1 MRIHSHVAPRALLLA
16 CCLIGGAGA
25 ADYEQSAAELE
36 EVRSRIQALNER
48 LADTRDERDALRDA
62 LENAERAAS
71 EATAALA
78 DTRRQLD
85 ALHNREQQ
93 AEARVRAADAAL
105 QRHRDALADQL
116 RAAWRLGRQ
125 PELKLLLEQDDPSR
139 LGLMRAWFARIGA
152 ASGEALARARA
163 AQAEHEEALAA
174 LAETRRALKARRDEQ
189 ESLLARVEQR
199 RAQRDRTMAAL
210 QKRMAA
216 DASALETARRDARE
230 LEALL
235 EELRAT
241 LADIPA
247 DAGSDEPLG
256 ERRGALP
263 WPLRGP
269 VLAAFGQERASGLPW
284 KGIWIAAESGT
295 PARAV
300 ANGRVA
306 WAGWMHRYGLV
317 VILEHAGGYYSLYG
331 HAERSLRRVGEWVEA
346 GATVVTAG
354 DSGGQ
359 PRSGVYLELR
369 SGADALDPIAWL
381 QPRD

>member
-1 MRIHSHVAPRALLLA
+1 
-16 CCLIGGAGA
+16 
-25 ADYEQSAAELE
+25 
-36 EVRSRIQALNER
+36 
-48 LADTRDERDALRDA
+48 
-62 LENAERAAS
+62 
-71 EATAALA
+71 
-78 DTRRQLD
+78 
-85 ALHNREQQ
+85 
-93 AEARVRAADAAL
+93 
-105 QRHRDALADQL
+105 
-116 RAAWRLGRQ
+116 
-125 PELKLLLEQDDPSR
+125 
-139 LGLMRAWFARIGA
+139 
-152 ASGEALARARA
+152 
-163 AQAEHEEALAA
+163 
-174 LAETRRALKARRDEQ
+174 
-189 ESLLARVEQR
+189 